1 MEIKVKPRM
10 IVEVVIVIAIVVGGY
25 FYMVKTAEIRK
36 YKTEIKQLRLIDEH
50 LKLEISVIRQRSEL
64 TEIKKGPQ
72 RSAPPQMPPME
83 SPREQ
88 ELSRKALEEA
98 NK

>member
-10 IVEVVIVIAIVVGGY
+10 IVEVVIVIVILASSY
-25 FYMVKTAEIRK
+25 LYWVKTAEVRK
-36 YKTEIKQLRLIDEH
+36 YKKETRQLRLIDEH
-50 LKLEISVIRQRSEL
+50 QRLEISVIRQKSEL
-64 TEIKKGPQ
+64 TEIQKNPQ
-72 RSAPPQMPPME
+72 RSAPRQMPPME